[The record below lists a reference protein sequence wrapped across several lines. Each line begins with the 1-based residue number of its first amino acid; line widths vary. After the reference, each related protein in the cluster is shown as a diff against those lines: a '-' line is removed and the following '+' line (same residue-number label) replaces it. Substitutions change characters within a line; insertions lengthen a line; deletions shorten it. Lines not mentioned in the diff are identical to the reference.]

1 MMDWLDPSLAN
12 AEDPIKWN
20 EHFWPKAEILNL
32 CDGSNQTDPASE
44 SPRLKKDKNKSGH
57 DVYRACSTIKH
68 QCVMYTRCNY
78 KDFPFDNQTFEISC
92 KLSGIRIPEQ
102 NSSTRPEACN
112 PTRWR
117 NEDGHE
123 LIPEADCL
131 PEFTLVRL
139 VGKAYSSRFGPF
151 PDNLKWDD
159 PSAFRKYKKECDENN
174 GNPAF
179 IDQYTLQM

>member
-1 MMDWLDPSLAN
+1 MLDWLDPSLEN

-32 CDGSNQTDPASE
+32 CDGSKQADPE
-44 SPRLKKDKNKSGH
+44 KPRLKKDKKNKSGH
-57 DVYRACSTIKH
+57 GVYRACSTIKH

-117 NEDGHE
+117 DEDGHE
-123 LIPEADCL
+123 LIPEA
-131 PEFTLVRL
+131 
-139 VGKAYSSRFGPF
+139 GKYSSEKSVHRVMEA
-151 PDNLKWDD
+151 L
-159 PSAFRKYKKECDENN
+159 
-174 GNPAF
+174 
-179 IDQYTLQM
+179 